1 MSDITELEDRMEQ
14 IEKVLEAID
23 SKVNK
28 IERGLFG
35 DDQFG
40 HTGIAKRIKKL
51 EDEVSEIKKVNDN
64 QEISIKSRKNLTD
77 NVVVILQRAFWVGA
91 VLLVVLL
98 LLTGKIGFVDLV
110 KGLMD

>member
-1 MSDITELEDRMEQ
+1 MSDVTELEDRMEQ
-14 IEKVLEAID
+14 IEKVLATID
-23 SKVNK
+23 QKVNR
-28 IERGLFG
+28 IEHGLFD

-40 HTGIAKRIKKL
+40 HIGIAKRLKRL
-51 EDEVSEIKKVNDN
+51 EDDVAEIKKVNDN

-77 NVVVILQRAFWVGA
+77 NVVVILQRTFWVGA

-98 LLTGKIGFVDLV
+98 LLTGKIGFVDLI